1 MIKQKERTEEHD
13 LERKKTKEIARDN
26 LSIPQKSVL
35 DSLYINISIG
45 SQRPRQQ
52 VILEIAA
59 ESDMMKIKQ
68 ELKEI
73 EAEQYHT
80 ETIEVQQE
88 LNDRQF
94 REIVEVQDHHN
105 VRIDCKPDIGFIRI
119 SGLAKNVV
127 PAGGEIHRII
137 LAWETDK
144 HHTDTVT
151 REVLYFYIRLIFRL
165 YF

>member
-1 MIKQKERTEEHD
+1 
-13 LERKKTKEIARDN
+13 
-26 LSIPQKSVL
+26 
-35 DSLYINISIG
+35 
-45 SQRPRQQ
+45 
-52 VILEIAA
+52 
-59 ESDMMKIKQ
+59 MMKIKQ

-73 EAEQYHT
+73 EAEQCHT

-94 REIVEVQDHHN
+94 REIVEVQDLHD

-119 SGLAKNVV
+119 SGLAKNVAL
-127 PAGGEIHRII
+127 AGGEIHRII

-144 HHTDTVT
+144 HHTDTVI
-151 REVLYFYIRLIFRL
+151 REVLYFYITPIFRL